1 MHLAVHGLNVS
12 VGKDSAKV
20 TFNLWQ
26 RYWYG
31 SSFTNKM
38 FDWYFADRIITTID
52 LVNEKNA
59 SGDAGGTAVDAFDK
73 GIEYLKVDS
82 STNDMEW

>member
-1 MHLAVHGLNVS
+1 M
-12 VGKDSAKV
+12 
-20 TFNLWQ
+20 
-26 RYWYG
+26 
-31 SSFTNKM
+31 
-38 FDWYFADRIITTID
+38 TID